1 MTSTGP
7 LAGYATAATSDF
19 LPGEVDGR
27 PGNRRRRPASTTVT
41 RWVILTVC
49 GLYFI
54 GPLIAA
60 ISFTVQDHVHGGITF
75 SAYRAIFSHPPNG
88 QVGFTTALGYSLEIA
103 VVTIAVTLLLML
115 PTQVLLHLRFPRVRP
130 IVEVIS
136 LLPLV
141 FPPIVLVVGVDD
153 TFTWVGKHPGSVVY
167 TSVTYLRGPAH
178 PFVLALLYVM
188 LAMPFVYRSIDAGIR
203 SIDVRTLVEASR
215 NLGAGWLSVL
225 SRVLVPSLRTAIINA
240 AFLCFA
246 LVMGEYTISSIL
258 LYTKPFPVWLYQLP
272 TTSGQVQ
279 AAVSVFSLLLV
290 EVLLL
295 LIGALNW
302 RRSGAEIG

>member
-7 LAGYATAATSDF
+7 LAGYATAATPDF
-19 LPGEVDGR
+19 VPGELVEPPGR
-27 PGNRRRRPASTTVT
+27 RRRRPASSTVT

-49 GLYFI
+49 GVYFI
-54 GPLIAA
+54 GPLLAA

-75 SAYRAIFSHPPNG
+75 SAYRAIFSRPPNG
-88 QVGFTTALGYSLEIA
+88 QVGFTTALTYSLEIA
-103 VVTIAVTLLLML
+103 VVTIILTLVLML

-153 TFTWVGKHPGSVVY
+153 TFTWVGKHPGSVIY
-167 TSVTYLRGPAH
+167 RSVTYLRGPAH

-188 LAMPFVYRSIDAGIR
+188 LAMPFVYRSLDAGIR
-203 SIDVRTLVEASR
+203 SIDARTLVEASR
-215 NLGAGWLSVL
+215 NLGAGWLNVL
-225 SRVLVPSLRTAIINA
+225 TRVLVPSLRTAIINA

-302 RRSGAEIG
+302 RHAAAEVA

>member
-1 MTSTGP
+1 M
-7 LAGYATAATSDF
+7 
-19 LPGEVDGR
+19 V
-27 PGNRRRRPASTTVT
+27 
-41 RWVILTVC
+41 
-49 GLYFI
+49 
-54 GPLIAA
+54 
-60 ISFTVQDHVHGGITF
+60 
-75 SAYRAIFSHPPNG
+75 YR
-88 QVGFTTALGYSLEIA
+88 
-103 VVTIAVTLLLML
+103 
-115 PTQVLLHLRFPRVRP
+115 
-130 IVEVIS
+130 
-136 LLPLV
+136 
-141 FPPIVLVVGVDD
+141 
-153 TFTWVGKHPGSVVY
+153 
-167 TSVTYLRGPAH
+167 SVTYLRGPAH

-302 RRSGAEIG
+302 RRSAAEIG